1 MFLVTGDHGMREDGN
16 HGGTS
21 KVEVETLLFGYFKGG
36 QLFGQNKKAVVA
48 HSDITSTL
56 SILLDIPLPNN
67 AIGYPVLNLL
77 PRSITSNE
85 KIVSLN

>member
-36 QLFGQNKKAVVA
+36 QLFG
-48 HSDITSTL
+48 
-56 SILLDIPLPNN
+56 
-67 AIGYPVLNLL
+67 
-77 PRSITSNE
+77 
-85 KIVSLN
+85 